1 MKKVKDEKTKD
12 LFNFLLPALEK
23 SLNNEKINMRKD
35 RYTFDEISDE
45 NGIITELIK
54 RSEDNRQ
61 YRKYRFLRFIRNC
74 PDCPDS
80 SDDQTAFEYAAA
92 KANKMLEQTKKEL
105 ENQFSD
111 KQEFIKE
118 KLKYFLYGKKKKDLI
133 IKSNTISKWFNEAEN
148 IPSRKT
154 LFLLSFAFEL
164 PLETTGEDYFT
175 HESFFY
181 RVFGQR
187 SCSRNPDEICM
198 IYCKKN
204 GLDYTKA
211 LELYIKYLLKTPERK
226 TAEIKKNEI
235 KDSPSTRAIFDG
247 EKVKLEGLPEKD
259 FLNFLIDNAEFL
271 VYQYSSI
278 NKIAIHL
285 ENSTPGFLEQ
295 IIDEYKTSF
304 GETDEGLKYLEE
316 IVDNYN
322 RILTEEGFQTN
333 LKKKIKKI
341 GKGIFA
347 QQSMFTDSLINNKK
361 TMDYLLNKEGGNKEK
376 IAQGIAKFRKYARK
390 VLLFQEH
397 YTPKV
402 IYTDQYY
409 NQQRKR
415 WVLYLFLFYYWKK
428 DVSKDKKY
436 RETYFKS
443 YISATNQVLN
453 MNYFSPLLP
462 YNDFDSLFLLCA
474 QHPNPVDEFLLIIK
488 KLHDGGEETAG
499 FYKKKKKAKK
509 VLHENTSF

>member
-1 MKKVKDEKTKD
+1 MKKVKDEKTKV
-12 LFNFLLPALEK
+12 LFNNLLPALEK
-23 SLNNEKINMRKD
+23 SLNNAIIKKREDK
-35 RYTFDEISDE
+35 YTYDEISDE
-45 NGIITELIK
+45 NGIITELIN
-54 RSEDNRQ
+54 RSEDNRL

-80 SDDQTAFEYAAA
+80 SGDQNAFDYVAA
-92 KANKMLEQTKKEL
+92 KANKMLGQTKKEL

-118 KLKYFLYGKKKKDLI
+118 KLKYYLYGKKKKDLI

-148 IPSRKT
+148 IPSRNT
-154 LFLLSFAFEL
+154 LFLLSFALEL
-164 PLETTGEDYFT
+164 PLEKTGEDYYT

-211 LELYIKYLLKTPERK
+211 LELYIKYLLETSEHK

-235 KDSPSTRAIFDG
+235 KDSLSTRAIFDG
-247 EKVKLEGLPEKD
+247 GKVKLEGLPEKD

-278 NKIAIHL
+278 NKIAIQL
-285 ENSTPGFLEQ
+285 ENKKPGFLEQ

-304 GETDEGLKYLEE
+304 GETDEGLRYLEE
-316 IVDNYN
+316 IMDNYN
-322 RILTEEGFQTN
+322 RILTEEGSQTN
-333 LKKKIKKI
+333 LKKINKD
-341 GKGIFA
+341 GKGFFA

-361 TMDYLLNKEGGNKEK
+361 AVDYLLNKEGGNKEK
-376 IAQGIAKFRKYARK
+376 AAQGIAKFRKYARK
-390 VLLFQEH
+390 VLLFKEH

-409 NQQRKR
+409 NHQRKR
-415 WVLYLFLFYYWKK
+415 WILYLFLFYYWEK
-428 DVSKDKKY
+428 DVLKDKNY

-443 YISATNQVLN
+443 YISATNQVLE

-474 QHPNPVDEFLLIIK
+474 QRPDPLKDFLLIIRE
-488 KLHDGGEETAG
+488 LHDGGKDTAG
-499 FYKKKKKAKK
+499 F
-509 VLHENTSF
+509 E